1 MSYWITSRGRPMA
14 LWLQFVEWLNSHW
27 PGVED
32 GLLTTAVLAAIGYSC
47 SVARTY
53 LRRNHKVLVYVSSGG
68 TCRDPM
74 AKAITEQLL
83 KGHKLKYPIDVYAVG
98 TNPLEKSASF
108 AAQQT
113 MKDMYGLDLLKRHRP
128 RRFTKS
134 LSDRANLILMMDR
147 HLFEGNKNT
156 FDLEKTYVL
165 KNFFGLE
172 GDIDDPYQSI
182 GQNDPKTLARYRA
195 CAEELKKIISEN
207 MDKLLTALGEK

>member
-1 MSYWITSRGRPMA
+1 MA
-14 LWLQFVEWLNSHW
+14 LWPQLIEWLNSHW

-32 GLLTTAVLAAIGYSC
+32 GLLTTAVLAALGYFY

-53 LRRNHKVLVYVSSGG
+53 LHRNHKVLVYVSSGG

-83 KGHKLKYPIDVYAVG
+83 KGHKLKHPIDVYAVG
-98 TNPLEKSASF
+98 LNPLEKSASF

-128 RRFTKS
+128 RRFTQR
-134 LSDRANLILMMDR
+134 LSDRANLILVMDR
-147 HLFEGNKNT
+147 HLFTGNKNT
-156 FDLEKTYVL
+156 FPSEKTYLL
-165 KNFFGLE
+165 KQFFGLE
-172 GDIDDPYQSI
+172 GDIADPYQSM

-207 MDKLLTALGEK
+207 MDKLLTALGER